1 MIGRR
6 TLLTSTAAALAIPVV
21 TVAYVDEAQLRD
33 VAGAFVAQALT
44 QGIAI
49 SVAGE
54 PMGWLAA

>member
-1 MIGRR
+1 
-6 TLLTSTAAALAIPVV
+6 LAIPVV

-44 QGIAI
+44 QGIAV